1 MKTARCMTRRSGAP
15 SRQGQQGI
23 TLIIALLVLVAMT
36 LAGLALV
43 RSVDTAT
50 LAAGNLAF
58 RQSAVASADDGMETA
73 IGDLRGMSLIAKESD
88 SASDGYYAELPTTDK
103 DFTGNA
109 TPADDTDDFDWS
121 TAKTLAA
128 DAAGN
133 SAAYVIHRLCSSS
146 GALDASKCTTWKED
160 ATLGESVS
168 ATQAVKGYREPHL
181 DPSGGSMLG
190 VYRIT
195 VRVTGPRN
203 TVSYTQTIVIV

>member
-1 MKTARCMTRRSGAP
+1 MKTARYMTRRSSAP
-15 SRQGQQGI
+15 SRQRQRGI
-23 TLIIALLVLVAMT
+23 TLVIALLVLVAMT

-73 IGDLRGMSLIAKESD
+73 IGNLRGMSPTALESD
-88 SASDGYYAELPTTDK
+88 SSGDGYYAELPASDK

-109 TPADDTDDFDWS
+109 TPTDDTDDFDWS
-121 TAKTLAA
+121 AAKTLAT

-133 SAAYVIHRLCSSS
+133 TAAYVIHRLCNSS

-160 ATLGESVS
+160 YNPASSSGMLTSNEAYRDPTLTGTAASMH
-168 ATQAVKGYREPHL
+168 GMYR
-181 DPSGGSMLG
+181 
-190 VYRIT
+190 VT
-195 VRVTGPRN
+195 VRVSGPRN
-203 TVSYTQTIVIV
+203 TVSYTQAIVIV